1 MAIKVNGTTVIND
14 SRQLQNVASVDATT
28 VAALGAAGVGGANIS
43 EYTILNP
50 SLNTWDA
57 RFVNENQ
64 YNYQYSFA
72 GLPTSGTYATI
83 KTFTTTALLSL
94 AGELNTTS
102 TSDSTFMSNYS
113 AFPGESQYAGYHMLV
128 YYYDASSNT
137 SQQVLFGNSTNGR
150 VSAFFSG
157 SAPDNKSA
165 AIRDNWPRLN
175 MGLRV
180 VANGDKI
187 LLSLPNANYWGGSF
201 TLNANVLKFK
211 FVEVT

>member
-14 SRQLQNVASVDATT
+14 SRQLQNVASIDATT

-43 EYTILNP
+43 ETAILNP

-57 RFVNENQ
+57 RQVPESNWN
-64 YNYQYSFA
+64 YNYSFT
-72 GLPTSGTYATI
+72 GLPPSGTYATI
-83 KTFTTTALLSL
+83 KTFTGSALV
-94 AGELNTTS
+94 AVTGELNTTS

-113 AFPGESQYAGYHMLV
+113 TFPGEGAYAGYQMLV
-128 YYYDASSNT
+128 YFYDASQNIT
-137 SQQVLFGNSTNGR
+137 QQVLFGESTDGR
-150 VSAFFSG
+150 AQAFFDTNS
-157 SAPDNKSA
+157 SSKSS
-165 AIRDNWPRLN
+165 AIRTNWPRLN

-187 LLSLPNANYWGGSF
+187 LLSISNASYWGGFF

-211 FVEVT
+211 FVEVN